1 MFFSRFKVFNSAD
14 SICFPAVEMRKLN
27 KIENNQFLDLQTIH
41 N

>member
-1 MFFSRFKVFNSAD
+1 MVFSWFKVFNSVD
-14 SICFPAVEMRKLN
+14 SICFPAAEMRKLN